1 MAKRMATSN
10 LDGLELGQILERK
23 LLALL
28 VLANDL
34 ELSSLG
40 TELNNHHLE
49 FFG

>member
-1 MAKRMATSN
+1 MRQNHLYCRK
-10 LDGLELGQILERK
+10 LGEALERK

-34 ELSSLG
+34 ELSGLG